1 MPILQGIYTQKGW
14 ISQWQQI
21 GVANYDAYALAGRF
35 LELRQM
41 DGYITL
47 PVEPMTDKTHNYSKQ
62 RHERSRVNCMEKSE
76 RSSGYDNVGSNVP
89 EYPIHTQHNLGSYGI
104 IPYKFSSKN
113 RIPQNS
119 AVLVYGAKL

>member
-76 RSSGYDNVGSNVP
+76 RSSGVSFLLFSLK
-89 EYPIHTQHNLGSYGI
+89 EGSYYVITDINNG
-104 IPYKFSSKN
+104 
-113 RIPQNS
+113 Q
-119 AVLVYGAKL
+119 